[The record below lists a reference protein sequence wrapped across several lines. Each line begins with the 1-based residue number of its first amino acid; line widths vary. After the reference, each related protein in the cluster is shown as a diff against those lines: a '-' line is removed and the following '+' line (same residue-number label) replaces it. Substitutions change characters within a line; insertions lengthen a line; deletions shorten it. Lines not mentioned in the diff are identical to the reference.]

1 MPRKRRET
9 RPVDDS
15 LADDLIEGGEAIAAF
30 TGIPAPR
37 VFYLCERGLLPV
49 FKIGTTWA
57 ARKSELRARLTSRS
71 PATAAE
77 SEVA

>member
-1 MPRKRRET
+1 MPRKNRDKH
-9 RPVDDS
+9 PVDDS
-15 LADDLIEGGEAIAAF
+15 LAADLLEGGEAISAF

-57 ARKSELRARLTSRS
+57 ARKSELRARLTSRP
-71 PATAAE
+71 PAT
-77 SEVA
+77 VP